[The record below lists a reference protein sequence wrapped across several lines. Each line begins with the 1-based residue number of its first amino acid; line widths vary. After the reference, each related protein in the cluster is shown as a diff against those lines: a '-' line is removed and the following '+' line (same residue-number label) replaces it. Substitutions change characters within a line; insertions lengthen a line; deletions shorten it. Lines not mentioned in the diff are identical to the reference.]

1 MEFLEILEHSILIT
15 SFTLAMMLII
25 EFVNVQTQGAFT
37 QKLQSKPILQIVLST
52 LLGMVPGCIG
62 TFTVVSLYTHNIVRL
77 GALVAA
83 LISASG
89 DEAFFMFALIPQTAI
104 KLNVLLFVIAIVA
117 GIVTE
122 LLMKNRHRS
131 NAVQHFAV
139 HHHEGS
145 LAQISFKSI
154 SNQLRN
160 ITFHRA
166 LLIIGLLLFIFSLV
180 SGHLDDS
187 HAHHTEGGQ
196 SISEHIEHTLSLDWV
211 NTIFIIVSVVA
222 LVIVVSVDNHFLV
235 AHLWQHVIKK
245 HLLKLFLWTVGALTI
260 TAVLMQFIDLQLWVQ
275 NNVWLVLIIA
285 VLVGIIPESGPHMIF
300 LSMFVAGTMPFGI
313 LLANSIVQ
321 DGHGALPLLAESKRS
336 FLIAKGVNVVIA
348 LLVGSVSLL
357 LR

>member
-37 QKLQSKPILQIVLST
+37 QKLQSKPLLQIILST

-104 KLNVLLFVIAIVA
+104 KLNILLFVIALLA
-117 GIVTE
+117 GIITE
-122 LLMKNRHRS
+122 YVFKNKQQS
-131 NAVQHFAV
+131 KTVQHFAV
-139 HHHEGS
+139 HHHES
-145 LAQISFKSI
+145 SIAQISLKSI
-154 SNQLRN
+154 INQLKQ

-187 HAHHTEGGQ
+187 HAHHTEGAH
-196 SISEHIEHTLSLDWV
+196 SISDHIEQTLSLEWV
-211 NTIFIIVSVVA
+211 NIIFIIVSFVA
-222 LVIVVSVDNHFLV
+222 LMIVIAVDNHFLV
-235 AHLWQHVIKK
+235 AHLWQHVIKT

-260 TAVLMQFIDLQLWVQ
+260 TAVLMQFIDIQQWVQ

-336 FLIAKGVNVVIA
+336 FLIAKAINVAIA

-357 LR
+357 VQ